1 MLKTYKKFFF
11 LFALNFLPLILVGAE
26 QNFDTVGVLVAI
38 DRHVLSLRKGKIDKA
53 YSLTSYEFQNETSI
67 DQFVE
72 FIQSHDVLNENQS
85 IALGKL
91 AIVEKTAQYEGLLTS
106 QQDKEMEVHYVLVKQ
121 GPDWKIRSIL
131 LLEIPKEKEV
141 VAPLVETSL
150 CTRCQNPNCKRKKES
165 LFKQLI
171 GRFF

>member
-1 MLKTYKKFFF
+1 MLKIYKKFFF
-11 LFALNFLPLILVGAE
+11 LFALNFLPLISVGAE
-26 QNFDTVGVLVAI
+26 QNFDTVGVLVAV

-67 DQFVE
+67 DEFVE
-72 FIQSHDVLNENQS
+72 FVKSHDVLNENQS

-106 QQDKEMEVHYVLVKQ
+106 QQDKEMEVHFDLVKQ

-131 LLEIPKEKEV
+131 LLEIPEEKEV
-141 VAPLVETSL
+141 VVPAIETDF
-150 CTRCQNPNCKRKKES
+150 CTKCQNPNCKRRKPG